1 MSGVCTRCREG
12 STDFNRYRC
21 NACYAQELH
30 AEELRAAEEVRALDA
45 VIAYY
50 ERADCI
56 CLLSRW
62 RRKNAS
68 AKIRRLIAESLA
80 LKAHMTGGAR

>member
-1 MSGVCTRCREG
+1 MSGECTRCRKG
-12 STDFNRYRC
+12 SPDFNKYWC
-21 NACYAQELH
+21 NACHAAWLRDEERRT
-30 AEELRAAEEVRALDA
+30 AEEARALDA
-45 VIAYY
+45 VIAYH
-50 ERADCI
+50 EQTGWV

-80 LKAHMTGGAR
+80 LKAHMEGGLR